1 MPNIKSA
8 IKRVKTSEKARKR
21 NTQTK
26 SKIKTVRK
34 SFLAAAAN
42 PAAPETKAALGTFC
56 SVLDK
61 AAKTGIISKNTA
73 IRRKNRAAA
82 MLRKAAE
89 NA

>member
-21 NTQTK
+21 NSQTK
-26 SKIKTVRK
+26 SKIKTLRK
-34 SFLAAAAN
+34 SFLDAVAT
-42 PAAPETKAALGTFC
+42 PDAPETKAALSAFC

-61 AAKTGIISKNTA
+61 AAKTGVITKNTA

-82 MLRKAAE
+82 NLRKAA
-89 NA
+89 ADK